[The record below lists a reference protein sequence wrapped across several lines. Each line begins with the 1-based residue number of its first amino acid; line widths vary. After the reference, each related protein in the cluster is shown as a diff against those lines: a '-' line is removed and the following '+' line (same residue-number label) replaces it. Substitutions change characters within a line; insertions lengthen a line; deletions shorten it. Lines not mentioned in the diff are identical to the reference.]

1 MEDGMYIKGE
11 LPQVKISLTKSSF
24 KVKSAQKMC
33 SSNHVAR
40 IGELETMLARQVEM
54 LEEVAD
60 KVDMIFFC
68 L

>member
-24 KVKSAQKMC
+24 KVKSAQKLC

-40 IGELETMLARQVEM
+40 ITELETMLARQAEM

-60 KVDMIFFC
+60 KVAMIFFC
-68 L
+68 F